1 MSEHTFKI
9 SDSGRQACVL
19 KETETASDKKRKV
32 EEHIRIIDARW
43 RLLVESEARKD
54 IEAYKQGV
62 SCLKLAV

>member
-19 KETETASDKKRKV
+19 KETEAASDKKRKV
-32 EEHIRIIDARW
+32 EEHIRMIDARW

-54 IEAYKQGV
+54 IEAYKQGSLV
-62 SCLKLAV
+62 SN